1 MKKEIRRMRKLFIL
15 LKAFY
20 QKIQLPAFF
29 LFFIILIAE
38 FLLVYLLGTYRFF
51 TLTDRLFETVMR
63 ENALYVM
70 RFTLSGFDGELFSEL
85 RAMPGVNRIYA
96 SRTLWGSG
104 VTYGNEKIQLLLTD
118 PELLRNYPL
127 LNAESYFSETGME
140 NGRPQGI
147 AVGDFIAAGTREAQF
162 DGSAEIPVRLIG
174 TITSPYMIP
183 AFTEAGNAVSS
194 YDVIKAYDNTIIL
207 KDAPEVLKYFEERG
221 FLATHSGLGFILV
234 FQSDCTEEERQAVLN
249 FLEEHDLSFTDAD
262 TIRTNSQE
270 ITSETLRKMMPLPLF
285 LAALSA
291 SLTLCFSILF
301 LHGKMELILTF
312 YLCGCSKKN
321 GYLLMCVSLGMVGA
335 LATLVNLILMTV
347 WRQGVFSVPNFI
359 IDYTAY
365 VFLVCCWLLLLFLS
379 VFAAFLIYRQ
389 KSCASIRRK
398 VDI

>member
-1 MKKEIRRMRKLFIL
+1 MRKLFIL
-15 LKAFY
+15 LRAFY

-70 RFTLSGFDGELFSEL
+70 RFTLSGFDGEFFSEL

-147 AVGDFIAAGTREAQF
+147 AVGDFIAAGTREAQLG
-162 DGSAEIPVRLIG
+162 GSAEIPVRLIG

-312 YLCGCSKKN
+312 YLCGCSRKN
-321 GYLLMCVSLGMVGA
+321 GYLLMCVSLGMIGA

-365 VFLVCCWLLLLFLS
+365 VFLVCWWLLLLFLS

>member
-1 MKKEIRRMRKLFIL
+1 MRKLFIL

-85 RAMPGVNRIYA
+85 RTMPGVNRIYA

-147 AVGDFIAAGTREAQF
+147 AVGDFIAAGTREAQLG
-162 DGSAEIPVRLIG
+162 GSAEIPVRLIG

>member
-162 DGSAEIPVRLIG
+162 GGSAEIPVRLIG

-312 YLCGCSKKN
+312 YLCGCSRKN

-359 IDYTAY
+359 IYYTAY
-365 VFLVCCWLLLLFLS
+365 VFLVCWWLLLLFLS

>member
-1 MKKEIRRMRKLFIL
+1 MRKLFIL

-127 LNAESYFSETGME
+127 LNAESYFSETGIE

-162 DGSAEIPVRLIG
+162 GGSAEIPVRLIG

-312 YLCGCSKKN
+312 YLCGCSRKN
-321 GYLLMCVSLGMVGA
+321 GYLLMCVSLGMIGA

-365 VFLVCCWLLLLFLS
+365 VFLVCWWLLLLFLS

>member
-1 MKKEIRRMRKLFIL
+1 MRKLFIL
-15 LKAFY
+15 LRAFY

-70 RFTLSGFDGELFSEL
+70 RFTLSGFDDELFSEL
-85 RAMPGVNRIYA
+85 GAMPGVNRIYA

-147 AVGDFIAAGTREAQF
+147 AVGDFIASGTREAQLG
-162 DGSAEIPVRLIG
+162 GSAEIPVRLIG

-312 YLCGCSKKN
+312 YLCGCSRKN
-321 GYLLMCVSLGMVGA
+321 GYLLMCVSLGMIGA

-365 VFLVCCWLLLLFLS
+365 VFLVCWWLLLLFLS

>member
-1 MKKEIRRMRKLFIL
+1 MRKLFIL
-15 LKAFY
+15 LRAFY

-70 RFTLSGFDGELFSEL
+70 RFTLSGFDDELFSEL

-147 AVGDFIAAGTREAQF
+147 AVGDFIAAGTREAQLG
-162 DGSAEIPVRLIG
+162 GSAEIPVRLIG

-312 YLCGCSKKN
+312 YLCGCSRKN

-365 VFLVCCWLLLLFLS
+365 VFLVCWWLLLLFLS

>member
-127 LNAESYFSETGME
+127 LNAESYFSETGIE

-147 AVGDFIAAGTREAQF
+147 AVGDFIVAGTREAQF
-162 DGSAEIPVRLIG
+162 GGSAEIPVRLIG

-312 YLCGCSKKN
+312 YLCGCSRKN
-321 GYLLMCVSLGMVGA
+321 GYLLMCVSLGMIGA

-347 WRQGVFSVPNFI
+347 WRQGVFLYQI
-359 IDYTAY
+359 
-365 VFLVCCWLLLLFLS
+365 L
-379 VFAAFLIYRQ
+379 
-389 KSCASIRRK
+389 
-398 VDI
+398 

>member
-1 MKKEIRRMRKLFIL
+1 MRKLFIL

-85 RAMPGVNRIYA
+85 RTMPGVNRIYA

-147 AVGDFIAAGTREAQF
+147 AVGDFIAAGTREAQLG
-162 DGSAEIPVRLIG
+162 GSAEIPVRLIG

-234 FQSDCTEEERQAVLN
+234 FQRDGTEEERQAVLN

>member
-162 DGSAEIPVRLIG
+162 GGSAEIPVRLIG

>member
-1 MKKEIRRMRKLFIL
+1 MRKLFIL
-15 LKAFY
+15 LRAFY

-70 RFTLSGFDGELFSEL
+70 RFTLSGFDDELFSEL

-147 AVGDFIAAGTREAQF
+147 AVGDFIAAGTREAQLG
-162 DGSAEIPVRLIG
+162 GSAEIPVRLIG

-234 FQSDCTEEERQAVLN
+234 FQRDCTEEERQAVLN

>member
-1 MKKEIRRMRKLFIL
+1 MRKLFIL
-15 LKAFY
+15 LRAFY

-70 RFTLSGFDGELFSEL
+70 RFTLSGFDDELFSEL

-147 AVGDFIAAGTREAQF
+147 AVGDFIAAGTREAQLG
-162 DGSAEIPVRLIG
+162 GSAEIPVRLIG

>member
-1 MKKEIRRMRKLFIL
+1 MMKEIRRMRKLFIL

-20 QKIQLPAFF
+20 QKIQLPAVF

-38 FLLVYLLGTYRFF
+38 FLLVYLLGTYRYF

-63 ENALYVM
+63 ENSLYVM
-70 RFTLSGFDGELFSEL
+70 RFTLSGFDDELFSEL
-85 RAMPGVNRIYA
+85 GAMPGVNRIYA
-96 SRTLWGSG
+96 SRTLWGGG

-147 AVGDFIAAGTREAQF
+147 AVGDFIASGTQEAQLG
-162 DGSAEIPVRLIG
+162 GSADIPVRLIG

-194 YDVIKAYDNTIIL
+194 YDVIKAYDNTIIM

>member
-1 MKKEIRRMRKLFIL
+1 MRKLFIL

-85 RAMPGVNRIYA
+85 RTMPGVNRIYA

-162 DGSAEIPVRLIG
+162 GGSAEIPVRLIG

-270 ITSETLRKMMPLPLF
+270 ITSEALRKMMPLPLF

-312 YLCGCSKKN
+312 YLCGCSRKN
-321 GYLLMCVSLGMVGA
+321 GYLLMCVSLGMIGA

-365 VFLVCCWLLLLFLS
+365 VFLVCWWLLLLFLS

>member
-1 MKKEIRRMRKLFIL
+1 MRKLFIL

-162 DGSAEIPVRLIG
+162 GGSAEIPVRLIG

-291 SLTLCFSILF
+291 SLTLCSSILF
-301 LHGKMELILTF
+301 LHGNMELILPF
-312 YLCGCSKKN
+312 YLSGCSKKN
-321 GYLLMCVSLGMVGA
+321 GSLLMCVSLGMVGA

>member
-1 MKKEIRRMRKLFIL
+1 MRKLFIL

-147 AVGDFIAAGTREAQF
+147 AVGDFIAAGTREAQLG
-162 DGSAEIPVRLIG
+162 GSAEIPVRLIG

-270 ITSETLRKMMPLPLF
+270 ITSEALRKMMPLPLF

-312 YLCGCSKKN
+312 YLCGCSRKN
-321 GYLLMCVSLGMVGA
+321 GYLLMCVSLGMIGA

-365 VFLVCCWLLLLFLS
+365 VFLVCWWLLLLFLS

>member
-20 QKIQLPAFF
+20 QKIQLPAVF

-51 TLTDRLFETVMR
+51 TLTDRLFETVMQ

-70 RFTLSGFDGELFSEL
+70 RFTLSGFDDELFSEL
-85 RAMPGVNRIYA
+85 GAMPGVNRIYA

-147 AVGDFIAAGTREAQF
+147 AVGDFIAAGTREAQLG
-162 DGSAEIPVRLIG
+162 GSAEIPVRLIG

-270 ITSETLRKMMPLPLF
+270 ITSEALRKMMPLPLF

-312 YLCGCSKKN
+312 YLCGCSRKN
-321 GYLLMCVSLGMVGA
+321 GYLLMCVSLGMIGA

-365 VFLVCCWLLLLFLS
+365 VFLVCWWLLLLFLS

>member
-162 DGSAEIPVRLIG
+162 GGSAEIPVRLIG

-365 VFLVCCWLLLLFLS
+365 VFLVCWWLLLLFLS

>member
-15 LKAFY
+15 LRAFY

-70 RFTLSGFDGELFSEL
+70 RFTLSGFDDELFSEL

-147 AVGDFIAAGTREAQF
+147 AVGDFIASGTREAQF
-162 DGSAEIPVRLIG
+162 GGSAEIPVRLIG

-312 YLCGCSKKN
+312 YLCGCSRKN
-321 GYLLMCVSLGMVGA
+321 GYLLMCVSLGMIGA

-365 VFLVCCWLLLLFLS
+365 VFLVCWWLLLLFLS

>member
-127 LNAESYFSETGME
+127 LNAESYFSETGIE

-162 DGSAEIPVRLIG
+162 GGSAEIPVRLIG

-312 YLCGCSKKN
+312 YLCGCSRKN
-321 GYLLMCVSLGMVGA
+321 GYLLMCVSLGMIGA

-365 VFLVCCWLLLLFLS
+365 VFLVCWWLLLLFLS

>member
-1 MKKEIRRMRKLFIL
+1 MRKLFIL
-15 LKAFY
+15 LRAFY

-70 RFTLSGFDGELFSEL
+70 RFTLSGFDDELFSEL
-85 RAMPGVNRIYA
+85 GAMPGVNRIYA

-162 DGSAEIPVRLIG
+162 GGSAEIPVRLIG

-270 ITSETLRKMMPLPLF
+270 ITSEALRKMMPLPLF

-312 YLCGCSKKN
+312 YLCGCSRKN
-321 GYLLMCVSLGMVGA
+321 GYLLMCVSLGMIGA

-365 VFLVCCWLLLLFLS
+365 VFLVCWWLLLLFLS

>member
-162 DGSAEIPVRLIG
+162 GGSAEIPVRLIG

-270 ITSETLRKMMPLPLF
+270 ITSEALRKMMPLPLF

-365 VFLVCCWLLLLFLS
+365 VFLVCWWLLLLFLS

>member
-1 MKKEIRRMRKLFIL
+1 MRKLFIL

-162 DGSAEIPVRLIG
+162 GGSAEIPVRLIG

-312 YLCGCSKKN
+312 YLCGCSRKN
-321 GYLLMCVSLGMVGA
+321 GYLLMCVSLGMIGA

-365 VFLVCCWLLLLFLS
+365 VFLVCWWLLLLFLS

>member
-15 LKAFY
+15 LRAFY

-162 DGSAEIPVRLIG
+162 GGSAEIPVRLIG

-312 YLCGCSKKN
+312 YLCGCSRKN
-321 GYLLMCVSLGMVGA
+321 GYLLMCVSLGMIGA

-365 VFLVCCWLLLLFLS
+365 VFLVCWWLLLLFLS

>member
-85 RAMPGVNRIYA
+85 RTMPGVNRIYA

-147 AVGDFIAAGTREAQF
+147 AVGDFIAAGTREAQLG
-162 DGSAEIPVRLIG
+162 GSAEIPVRLIG

>member
-127 LNAESYFSETGME
+127 LNAESYFSETGIE

-162 DGSAEIPVRLIG
+162 GGSAEIPVRLIG

-270 ITSETLRKMMPLPLF
+270 ITSETLCKMMPLPLF

-312 YLCGCSKKN
+312 YLCGCSRKN
-321 GYLLMCVSLGMVGA
+321 GYLLMCVSLGMIGA

-365 VFLVCCWLLLLFLS
+365 VFLVCWWLLLLFLS

>member
-1 MKKEIRRMRKLFIL
+1 MRQLFIL

-85 RAMPGVNRIYA
+85 RTMPGVNRIYA

-147 AVGDFIAAGTREAQF
+147 AVGDFIAAGTREAQLG
-162 DGSAEIPVRLIG
+162 GSAEIPVRLIG

>member
-15 LKAFY
+15 LRAFY
-20 QKIQLPAFF
+20 QKLQLPAFF

-162 DGSAEIPVRLIG
+162 GGSAEIPVRLIG

-270 ITSETLRKMMPLPLF
+270 ITSEALRKMMPLPLF

-312 YLCGCSKKN
+312 YLCGCSRKN
-321 GYLLMCVSLGMVGA
+321 GYLLMCVSLGMIGA

-365 VFLVCCWLLLLFLS
+365 VFLVCWWLLLLFLS

>member
-162 DGSAEIPVRLIG
+162 GGSAEIPVRLIG

-270 ITSETLRKMMPLPLF
+270 ITSEALRKMMPLPLF

-312 YLCGCSKKN
+312 YLCGCSRKN

-365 VFLVCCWLLLLFLS
+365 VFLVCWWLLLLFLS

>member
-1 MKKEIRRMRKLFIL
+1 MRKLFIL

-70 RFTLSGFDGELFSEL
+70 RVTLSGFDGELFSEL

-162 DGSAEIPVRLIG
+162 GGSAEIPVRLIG

-312 YLCGCSKKN
+312 YLCGCSRKN
-321 GYLLMCVSLGMVGA
+321 GYLLMCVSLGMIGA

-365 VFLVCCWLLLLFLS
+365 VFLVCWWLLLLFLS

>member
-1 MKKEIRRMRKLFIL
+1 MRKLFIL

-162 DGSAEIPVRLIG
+162 GGSAEIPVRLIG

-183 AFTEAGNAVSS
+183 GFTEAGNAVSS

-249 FLEEHDLSFTDAD
+249 FPEEHDLSFTDAD

>member
-1 MKKEIRRMRKLFIL
+1 MRKLFIL

-85 RAMPGVNRIYA
+85 RTMPGVNRIYA

-162 DGSAEIPVRLIG
+162 GGSAEIPVRLIG

>member
-1 MKKEIRRMRKLFIL
+1 MRKLFIL

-20 QKIQLPAFF
+20 QKIQLPAVF

-51 TLTDRLFETVMR
+51 TLTDRLFETVMQ

-70 RFTLSGFDGELFSEL
+70 RFTLSGFDDELFSEL
-85 RAMPGVNRIYA
+85 GAMPGVNRIYA

-147 AVGDFIAAGTREAQF
+147 AVGDFIAAGTREAQLG
-162 DGSAEIPVRLIG
+162 GSAEIPVRLIG

-270 ITSETLRKMMPLPLF
+270 ITSEALRKMMPLPLF

-312 YLCGCSKKN
+312 YLCGCSRKN
-321 GYLLMCVSLGMVGA
+321 GYLLMCVSLGMIGA

-365 VFLVCCWLLLLFLS
+365 VFLVCWWLLLLFLS

>member
-15 LKAFY
+15 LRAFY

-162 DGSAEIPVRLIG
+162 GGSAEIPVRLIG

-270 ITSETLRKMMPLPLF
+270 ITSEALRKMMPLPLF

-312 YLCGCSKKN
+312 YLCGCSRKN
-321 GYLLMCVSLGMVGA
+321 GYLLMCVSLGMIGA

-365 VFLVCCWLLLLFLS
+365 VFLVCWWLLLLFLS

>member
-70 RFTLSGFDGELFSEL
+70 RFTLSGFDGEFFSEL

-147 AVGDFIAAGTREAQF
+147 AVGDFIAAGTREAQLG
-162 DGSAEIPVRLIG
+162 GSAEIPVRLIG

-312 YLCGCSKKN
+312 YLCGCSRKN

>member
-1 MKKEIRRMRKLFIL
+1 MRKLFIL

-127 LNAESYFSETGME
+127 LNAESYFSETGIE

-147 AVGDFIAAGTREAQF
+147 AVGDFIVAGTREAQF
-162 DGSAEIPVRLIG
+162 GGSAEIPVRLIG

>member
-1 MKKEIRRMRKLFIL
+1 
-15 LKAFY
+15 
-20 QKIQLPAFF
+20 
-29 LFFIILIAE
+29 
-38 FLLVYLLGTYRFF
+38 
-51 TLTDRLFETVMR
+51 
-63 ENALYVM
+63 
-70 RFTLSGFDGELFSEL
+70 
-85 RAMPGVNRIYA
+85 
-96 SRTLWGSG
+96 
-104 VTYGNEKIQLLLTD
+104 
-118 PELLRNYPL
+118 
-127 LNAESYFSETGME
+127 
-140 NGRPQGI
+140 
-147 AVGDFIAAGTREAQF
+147 
-162 DGSAEIPVRLIG
+162 
-174 TITSPYMIP
+174 MIP

-312 YLCGCSKKN
+312 YLCGCSRKN
-321 GYLLMCVSLGMVGA
+321 GYLLMCVSLGMIGA

-365 VFLVCCWLLLLFLS
+365 VFLVCWWLLLLFLS